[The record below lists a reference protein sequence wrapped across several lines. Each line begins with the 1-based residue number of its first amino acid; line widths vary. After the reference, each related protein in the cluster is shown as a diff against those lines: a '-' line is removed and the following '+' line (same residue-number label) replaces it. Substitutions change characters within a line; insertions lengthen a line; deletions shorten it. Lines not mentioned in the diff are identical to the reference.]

1 VGSGSQKLSGSSSSS
16 GSVNGGRPVLRRLK
30 LGEARDCTGLEQ
42 VPLYLSWDRGPI
54 IDFLSSKHTSH

>member
-1 VGSGSQKLSGSSSSS
+1 VGSGSQKLSGSSSV
-16 GSVNGGRPVLRRLK
+16 SVNGGRPVLRRLK